1 MANTVEVQIIAD
13 VRDMVRG
20 VNQTTAELDGL
31 GNKAQKAG
39 NWASGMV
46 KGFIGLQVV
55 QVAAQAI
62 GATVSAASDLQ
73 QSMGAVETVFGDYAA
88 AVTSN
93 SKKAADNFGLSM
105 NQYNESASLLGTM
118 LGNQNL
124 TMDETVK
131 KTDNMIGVA
140 SDLAATYG
148 GTVQESVSAVTAAYK
163 GEFEQLE
170 RYGVSI
176 KASDISARLA
186 AKGQSELEGEARKA
200 AESIAAEE
208 LLLEQ
213 ASPALGAFSRE
224 SDTLAGQQAI
234 LSAKFEDVKAKIGE
248 KLLPILTTM
257 GTWILEEGIPALEKF
272 GKWFGEN
279 IQPTLEAFWKTFKED
294 ILPIVIQLFN
304 FWKDNLLP
312 IMMKFYEILY
322 GTIIPIIAKV
332 VGAIAGFLK
341 GVVDFVKGANEKWNE
356 FKNKVTEI
364 KNDFIAKWNAIVA
377 FVRGIPGQI
386 QNFFAGIANW
396 FRNKF
401 GEIKQGVVDKFN
413 EVVDFARSIPGRIM
427 NAIGDVGSLL
437 RSVGSKIIQGLINGI
452 TSKFS
457 DVKNTLGNLTGKLT
471 SWKGPESLDKVILQN
486 AGELVI
492 GGFINGLESQYSNVK
507 KSLAGLT
514 NNVANTT
521 FGSPAFAGGSGFNSG
536 GMAPTIIINA
546 GLGTD
551 PVELE
556 NAVARGLKGYTARN
570 GKEFLN
576 RL

>member
-1 MANTVEVQIIAD
+1 MANRVEVEIVAE
-13 VRDMVRG
+13 VRDMIRG
-20 VNQTTAELDGL
+20 VQQTTDSIEGM
-31 GNKAQKAG
+31 GRKAQGSLGGIKSMVGAFAG
-39 NWASGMV
+39 LAA
-46 KGFIGLQVV
+46 V
-55 QVAAQAI
+55 QVATQFIGDAI
-62 GATVSAASDLQ
+62 GAASNLQ
-73 QSMGAVETVFGDYAA
+73 QSMGAVETVFGDYADS
-88 AVTSN
+88 VVSN

-105 NQYNESASLLGTM
+105 NQYNESAALLGTM

-124 TMDETVK
+124 TMEDTVK
-131 KTDNMIGVA
+131 KTDQMIGVA

-148 GTVQESVSAVTAAYK
+148 GDVSSAVEAVTAAYK
-163 GEFEQLE
+163 GEYEQLE

-176 KASDISARLA
+176 KASDVSARLA

-208 LLLEQ
+208 LFLEQ
-213 ASPALGAFSRE
+213 TGGAIGAFGRE

-234 LSAKFEDVKAKIGE
+234 LGAKFEDVKAKLGE
-248 KLLPILTTM
+248 KLLPILTTV
-257 GTWILEEGIPALEKF
+257 GTWILEEGIPAMQEF

-279 IQPTLEAFWKTFKED
+279 IQPTLEKFWKTFQED

-322 GTIIPIIAKV
+322 GTIIPIIADV
-332 VGAIAGFLK
+332 VGAIARFLK

-386 QNFFAGIANW
+386 QNFFSGIAGW

-401 GEIKQGVVDKFN
+401 GELKQGIVDKFW
-413 EVVDFARSIPGRIM
+413 EVVEFVRSIPGRITDALG
-427 NAIGDVGSLL
+427 NLGNLL
-437 RSVGSKIIQGLINGI
+437 SGAGRKVIDGFIDGI
-452 TSKFS
+452 TAGFRR
-457 DVKNTLGNLTGKLT
+457 VRNTLGNLTDLLPD
-471 SWKGPESLDKVILQN
+471 WKGPAERDATILVN
-486 AGELVI
+486 AGKLVMQ
-492 GGFINGLESQYSNVK
+492 GFAKGLESQYGMVE
-507 KSLAGLT
+507 KSLGGFT
-514 NNVANTT
+514 NDL
-521 FGSPAFAGGSGFNSG
+521 AGGFNVQPLSAGGGFNTRGSG
-536 GMAPTIIINA
+536 PTVIINA

-551 PVELE
+551 PTALE
-556 NAVARGLKGYTARN
+556 NAVAKGLKGYVNRN
-570 GKEFLN
+570 GRSVID